1 MGRTVGNNQPSV
13 DDVAAC
19 LASHGRSVSQ
29 TVSLLSA
36 EALKLPP
43 VSDKAEEIKANSC
56 LQYLKWLVSGL
67 ARNIGVVEPE
77 IIIAPRGVDP
87 YRGVAAPYSLIGRFC
102 APYSVELH
110 AIFIQTGCQYADAYE
125 LVHKAFE
132 HIDQYI
138 DLGVM
143 CLANKDIL
151 KEKERVQLNLPEEI
165 SRAALE
171 RYERLQGEPS
181 CYDEYLDRARLIAL
195 SMLVNYIADQNAKG
209 AWTLYPS
216 MHRVVKSSLVETNGM
231 IRWHDATLMVLEQ
244 RHSVLGERAKKEH
257 EDRGR
262 LPKFRLLA
270 RIQSKTSEL
279 LCGIERCHIK
289 RHHGELEAKRA
300 VLAEYRTAL
309 FAQYHDF
316 SSQFNFSPK
325 GLKLK
330 VPQMRGGLADFLAFD
345 GCRALIKGSP
355 K

>member
-1 MGRTVGNNQPSV
+1 
-13 DDVAAC
+13 
-19 LASHGRSVSQ
+19 
-29 TVSLLSA
+29 
-36 EALKLPP
+36 
-43 VSDKAEEIKANSC
+43 
-56 LQYLKWLVSGL
+56 
-67 ARNIGVVEPE
+67 
-77 IIIAPRGVDP
+77 
-87 YRGVAAPYSLIGRFC
+87 
-102 APYSVELH
+102 
-110 AIFIQTGCQYADAYE
+110 
-125 LVHKAFE
+125 VHKAFE

-171 RYERLQGEPS
+171 RYGRLQGEPS

-231 IRWHDATLMVLEQ
+231 IRWYDATLMVQEQ
-244 RHSVLGERAKKEH
+244 RNSLLSERMTREH
-257 EDRGR
+257 ADRSSM
-262 LPKFRLLA
+262 PKIHIFH

-279 LCGIERCHIK
+279 LCGIESCHIK

-316 SSQFNFSPK
+316 SSQFEFSPK
-325 GLKLK
+325 GIKPN
-330 VPQMRGGLADFLAFD
+330 VPQMRGGLADYTQFD
-345 GCRALIKGSP
+345 RFRLIIKGSP